1 MDLAADEPLTII
13 ANLTQLEVMAAWRRL
28 VLRGLMEAAWAE
40 QCVHRMQGW
49 PVITREALTQA
60 DLDRAWE
67 LRQNFKTYD
76 AAYLA
81 VTERL
86 MSEHRRTDVALATL
100 DLRLARA
107 NHLPVPVQ
115 IPPFLDEG
123 NTPT

>member
-1 MDLAADEPLTII
+1 
-13 ANLTQLEVMAAWRRL
+13 MAAWRRL
-28 VLRGLMEAAWAE
+28 VLRGLMEPDWAE

-49 PVITREALTQA
+49 PTITRESLTQA

-86 MSEHRRTDVALATL
+86 MSRQGRSDVALATL

-107 NHLPVPVQ
+107 NQLPVAVQ
-115 IPPFLDEG
+115 VPPFIDEED
-123 NTPT
+123 PSP

>member
-1 MDLAADEPLTII
+1 MDA
-13 ANLTQLEVMAAWRRL
+13 V
-28 VLRGLMEAAWAE
+28 WAE

-49 PVITREALTQA
+49 PAMTREHLTQA
-60 DLDRAWE
+60 DLDRTWE

-81 VTERL
+81 LTERL
-86 MSEHRRTDVALATL
+86 MSEQGRTDVALATL

-107 NHLPVPVQ
+107 NRLPVQVE

-123 NTPT
+123 NP